1 MRVRVAWLLF
11 LAQLVPLVGA
21 ELTEDF
27 RSDFEETVLID
38 GLDSPTALDVAP
50 DGSDLLLVTQQ
61 DGIIYAVS
69 GSATAKGEADVE
81 KWEIADLADLI
92 CYNVERGVVG
102 ISFHPDFAIGAAEG
116 DESMW
121 IYTFYTSN
129 RNGRCATGKWVEK
142 LPSPEGTTNVLSRFR
157 IVYDSSG
164 RIQLDMASEEILLET
179 AVQPKYI
186 HNGGDIAFG
195 SDGLLYVTLGDGSTS
210 KLRNDQGLPFQQA
223 LDVLFGKI
231 VRLTPEG
238 DIPDDNPY
246 TPANG
251 YDQAVFCGKSGGF
264 SGSSNK
270 PCAEIYSAGLRN
282 PFRFAFDPE
291 NTAEDGEPR
300 FFINDV
306 GKSTFER
313 ILQGKRGA
321 NYGYPDVTGPCGDDC
336 RDSGFEPAQHWY
348 EHDSERGACISD
360 GAFVP
365 SNIGWPESFQGAYLY
380 GEYQLGGI
388 HRIAKNSAG
397 CPECKTPTSDYEDTR
412 VEFSDATATVSMAFG
427 PYLGAPSKALYYL
440 TRGAGPGSNEGGRP
454 KGLVRISYLG
464 TPQSNQRPV
473 ASISTDVTIGFNPLT
488 VRFDG
493 SESSDPD
500 GEDGTL
506 AFAWDLNGDGEIDL
520 TSSSGQFVYN
530 KPGTYDATL
539 TVTDSLGATDKM
551 SISIVVDDSP
561 PKPIIESPSIA
572 KFSVGDSIRLVGSA
586 TDAED
591 GALPETSLT
600 WEIRENHGDHY
611 HVVMGPKQGND
622 IEFILP
628 GPVGYEAIA
637 SSYLEA
643 VLTATDDRGLSSSA
657 VKVIR
662 PRILKMKLDSSPSGL
677 DMMVYGQLVKT
688 PTTIAAWENQVIS
701 VEAINDASGQYHFE
715 QWSDGDSEPVH
726 TVTASQL
733 MPSHTMAYFGT
744 SMDST
749 TSTSVADTELNA
761 STGPSTANFKLL
773 DFRVTIDLST
783 PETDSKRKL
792 YSKYP
797 IYGHLNKRL
806 EDIVADWMRNVM
818 RAFVK
823 DSGMPFAR
831 PTNINLVRHWK
842 KGHDDGTKYDVVY
855 GGNVEFKIRKEGQ
868 ILPSAAVV
876 QEFQN
881 EVLRTINL
889 ETYLVEEFPDAKILA
904 VVTEPYEFAASSQG
918 GTNNIMWVIIGIC
931 SAVVCIAAA
940 IGFVVV
946 RRAKLRSKAVK
957 CEDSSPTA
965 GNPDLTTRGDSTDDG
980 DRSSTSE
987 ELSQQCQIP

>member
-129 RNGRCATGKWVEK
+129 RNGRCATGK
-142 LPSPEGTTNVLSRFR
+142 
-157 IVYDSSG
+157 

-270 PCAEIYSAGLRN
+270 PC
-282 PFRFAFDPE
+282 
-291 NTAEDGEPR
+291 GEPR

-427 PYLGAPSKALYYL
+427 PYLG
-440 TRGAGPGSNEGGRP
+440 
-454 KGLVRISYLG
+454 
-464 TPQSNQRPV
+464 
-473 ASISTDVTIGFNPLT
+473 
-488 VRFDG
+488 
-493 SESSDPD
+493 
-500 GEDGTL
+500 
-506 AFAWDLNGDGEIDL
+506 
-520 TSSSGQFVYN
+520 
-530 KPGTYDATL
+530 
-539 TVTDSLGATDKM
+539 
-551 SISIVVDDSP
+551 
-561 PKPIIESPSIA
+561 
-572 KFSVGDSIRLVGSA
+572 
-586 TDAED
+586 
-591 GALPETSLT
+591 
-600 WEIRENHGDHY
+600 
-611 HVVMGPKQGND
+611 
-622 IEFILP
+622 
-628 GPVGYEAIA
+628 
-637 SSYLEA
+637 
-643 VLTATDDRGLSSSA
+643 
-657 VKVIR
+657 
-662 PRILKMKLDSSPSGL
+662 
-677 DMMVYGQLVKT
+677 
-688 PTTIAAWENQVIS
+688 
-701 VEAINDASGQYHFE
+701 
-715 QWSDGDSEPVH
+715 
-726 TVTASQL
+726 
-733 MPSHTMAYFGT
+733 
-744 SMDST
+744 
-749 TSTSVADTELNA
+749 
-761 STGPSTANFKLL
+761 
-773 DFRVTIDLST
+773 
-783 PETDSKRKL
+783 
-792 YSKYP
+792 
-797 IYGHLNKRL
+797 
-806 EDIVADWMRNVM
+806 
-818 RAFVK
+818 
-823 DSGMPFAR
+823 
-831 PTNINLVRHWK
+831 
-842 KGHDDGTKYDVVY
+842 
-855 GGNVEFKIRKEGQ
+855 
-868 ILPSAAVV
+868 
-876 QEFQN
+876 
-881 EVLRTINL
+881 
-889 ETYLVEEFPDAKILA
+889 
-904 VVTEPYEFAASSQG
+904 
-918 GTNNIMWVIIGIC
+918 
-931 SAVVCIAAA
+931 
-940 IGFVVV
+940 
-946 RRAKLRSKAVK
+946 
-957 CEDSSPTA
+957 
-965 GNPDLTTRGDSTDDG
+965 
-980 DRSSTSE
+980 
-987 ELSQQCQIP
+987 